1 MISFIMRGDENFYGC
16 GDKFLFKDEFMAG
29 WVVNFGVEYTIMLEH
44 VDPCKI
50 CLGFISKTEIRRL
63 ITSIF

>member
-1 MISFIMRGDENFYGC
+1 MKIFMGC
-16 GDKFLFKDEFMAG
+16 GDKFLFKG
-29 WVVNFGVEYTIMLEH
+29 GILTRWVVNFGVEYTIILEH